1 MTRTDDEIRAI
12 VKATVEETLITLG
25 VDITE
30 PIEVQ
35 ADFRHLR
42 AWRQSSDT
50 IKRQG
55 LMTAVGVLV
64 IGLLGLIW
72 AAIKGHV

>member
-1 MTRTDDEIRAI
+1 MNRTDDEIRAI
-12 VKATVEETLITLG
+12 VKATVAETLVKLG
-25 VDITE
+25 VDIE
-30 PIEVQ
+30 DPLEVQ

-42 AWRQSSDT
+42 SWRQSSDT

-55 LMTAVGVLV
+55 LVTAVGVLV
-64 IGLLGLIW
+64 IGVLGLIW